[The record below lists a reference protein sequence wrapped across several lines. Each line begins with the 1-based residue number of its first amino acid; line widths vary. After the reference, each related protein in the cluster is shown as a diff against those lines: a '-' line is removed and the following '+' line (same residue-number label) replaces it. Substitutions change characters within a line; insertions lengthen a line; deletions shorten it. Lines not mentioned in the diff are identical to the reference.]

1 MKEGKLWNLVQERAR
16 SRGLLNACLDLY
28 KAWAEG
34 ELALEDPSPP
44 LTLPEYLVRPDY
56 SLWLWTLLS
65 LATLTAV
72 VVWVTE
78 NGFAPLLP
86 LRYVLGSIAVL
97 FLPGYSLV
105 EALYPKAGDLEP
117 LERLALS
124 IGLSL
129 ALVPLVGLVLNY
141 TPFGIRLWPVVASLE
156 GLTVALALT
165 AAYRKLVYLRLEAR
179 VIAGG

>member
-1 MKEGKLWNLVQERAR
+1 MRGEMLWDLVRDRAR

-28 KAWAEG
+28 SAWARG

-44 LTLPEYLVRPDY
+44 RSLPEYLVRLDH
-56 SLWLWTLLS
+56 SLWFWTLLS
-65 LATLTAV
+65 LAASTAA

-78 NGFAPLLP
+78 NGFTSLLP

-97 FLPGYSLV
+97 FLPGYSLI
-105 EALYPKAGDLEP
+105 EALYPKMGDLDP

-129 ALVPLVGLVLNY
+129 ALVPLVGLLLNY

-156 GLTVALALT
+156 VLIAALALT
-165 AAYRKLVYLRLEAR
+165 AAYRKLTYLKLETE
-179 VIAGG
+179 VSSGE